1 MIASDTAKGVAACFN
16 DCIGTPH
23 QRAKLLSPAARVCP
37 PRGSTTIELR
47 PHAEISTTPLARLRL
62 FEEEPGRRS
71 AAKLLTKDE
80 ARRSAVNILKLS
92 ELLKAYL
99 LR

>member
-1 MIASDTAKGVAACFN
+1 MASDTAKGVAARFN

-23 QRAKLLSPAARVCP
+23 PRAKLLSPAARVCP
-37 PRGSTTIELR
+37 PRGSNELR
-47 PHAEISTTPLARLRL
+47 PHAEISATPLARLRL